1 MWQCV
6 KQQVSE
12 AIHTPF
18 ELTNKQLLNTH
29 SSFKHF
35 KIHDSKHEFLVKVAP
50 IEQFELFETEANAR
64 DLLTRDSDFVI
75 ADTVTLGKSK
85 EFAFLVLE
93 YLEDLDSIDNWYL
106 CGRTLA
112 KMHVKCE
119 QQMFGS
125 DEDNFVIGQPQPNQW
140 HKKWHVFFAEERL
153 GWQLQLLDEQNTK
166 LVDIDEFIQIIKPHI
181 PHHVSPSLLHGHF
194 WKGNIKFYKG
204 KPMLLDPA
212 SYYGDKHVDI
222 ATAELFATM
231 PASFY
236 SGYQSVSSI
245 ELSPMLRDIY
255 QLYPLLLLANRFAG
269 DYLNQAKAKI
279 KHILEQI

>member
-231 PASFY
+231 PDSFY

>member
-1 MWQCV
+1 M
-6 KQQVSE
+6 SE

-231 PASFY
+231 PDSFY

-245 ELSPMLRDIY
+245 ELYPMLRDIY

-269 DYLNQAKAKI
+269 DYLNQAKTKI